1 LAVLLGFVEGEL
13 EEWAKQDAVED
24 KQFGDLRGYDQLK
37 DKSKRSVQKKAAQ
50 HYVKQIKEKVDRH
63 KSEIEDRLKAAQQ
76 EVDASELKK
85 VSTTD
90 PESRFMMNKKGK
102 IELAYN
108 PQLTVDR
115 NGFVLANDVFQ
126 DAFDTDQLQPHVL
139 QTESNIGD
147 LPAGVR
153 WSFDAGYYESE
164 NLKILADKKIDG
176 YVYCQEKAEDTPY
189 DKKYFHYDAEKDEYL
204 CPEKGSVIFVGTTY
218 DKLKNK
224 TARFYKGTQCVHCGA
239 KKECTKSRTGFRR
252 IRYSLTKTSVMP

>member
-164 NLKILADKKIDG
+164 NLKILSDKKIDG
-176 YVYCQEKAEDTPY
+176 YVYWQEKAEDTPY